1 MRHAGH
7 APTAAR
13 SPAAE
18 LHARI
23 RRQEKRAAATRP
35 RSGEA
40 SLRSVLRSAG
50 VASGALAALGI
61 IGYAAVYIASERVL
75 NRTYP
80 FRPVAIAIPTDAESI
95 AEGRRLA
102 QVHMCFGGCH
112 GQGAEGEVLF
122 DDPMIAHVV
131 APDITASMARY
142 RDEELVGIIRS
153 GVRPDGRSMVVMPS
167 DVLRLLSD
175 EDLGRIIAFLRSVP
189 TAHGPGP
196 NFRLGPLG
204 RIGVALG
211 QLETMAQLVA
221 EATPPPDAAG
231 DAAARGRYLAS
242 TICAHCHA
250 TNLAGAPA
258 GPGTDAS
265 PPLQIVAAYSPEA
278 FAKLLRT
285 GTALGD
291 RKLAMMREVAL
302 SSLSKLTDDE
312 IADLYGYL
320 RALPTPALAT
330 R

>member
-1 MRHAGH
+1 MRSA
-7 APTAAR
+7 
-13 SPAAE
+13 
-18 LHARI
+18 
-23 RRQEKRAAATRP
+23 
-35 RSGEA
+35 
-40 SLRSVLRSAG
+40 LRWAG
-50 VASGALAALGI
+50 VAIGALVVL
-61 IGYAAVYIASERVL
+61 AVILCVTVYVASERAV

-80 FRPVAIAIPTDAESI
+80 FKPLAIAVPSDAESI

-112 GQGAEGEVLF
+112 GKEVEGKVLF

-131 APDITASMARY
+131 APNLTASTARY
-142 RDEELVGIIRS
+142 RDDELAGMIKL

-189 TAHGPGP
+189 AATGPAP
-196 NFRLGPLG
+196 DFHLGPLG
-204 RIGVALG
+204 RVGVALG
-211 QLETMAQLVA
+211 QLKTMAQLVA
-221 EATPPPDAAG
+221 QATPPPDADSASAG
-231 DAAARGRYLAS
+231 RGRYLAS

-265 PPLQIVAAYSPEA
+265 PPLQIVAAYPPEA
-278 FAKLLRT
+278 FTELMRT

-291 RKLAMMREVAL
+291 RKLGMMREVAL
-302 SSLSKLTDDE
+302 SSLSKLTDEE

-320 RALPTPALAT
+320 HALPALLPASAA